1 MPRMPRVTGAE
12 VLRALRS
19 LGWVVAAQRG
29 SHVQLKRPDRPG
41 RVTIPIHAGETVEE
55 AMERAAEAISVHIAG
70 LEADGEVVP
79 EEREPP
85 RLVTVTVAA

>member
-29 SHVQLKRPDRPG
+29 SHVQLKHPARTG
-41 RVTIPIHAGETVEE
+41 RVTIPIHAGET
-55 AMERAAEAISVHIAG
+55 IG
-70 LEADGEVVP
+70 
-79 EEREPP
+79 P
-85 RLVTVTVAA
+85 RLLGSILAQARLSVDEFRSAL